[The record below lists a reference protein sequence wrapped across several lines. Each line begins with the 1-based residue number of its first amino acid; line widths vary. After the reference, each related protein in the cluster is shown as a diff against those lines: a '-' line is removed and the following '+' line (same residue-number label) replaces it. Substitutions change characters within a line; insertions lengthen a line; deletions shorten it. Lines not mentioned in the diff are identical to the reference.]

1 MWHWDSID
9 TSEVIILLNGGMAC
23 NVLTHINDQGVLC
36 FEFCKIIL
44 DQEVLNHGIYQKKEI
59 LSVMIFS
66 CFIGD
71 GEDSYFW
78 GQ

>member
-1 MWHWDSID
+1 
-9 TSEVIILLNGGMAC
+9 MAC

-44 DQEVLNHGIYQKKEI
+44 DQEVLNLWNISKERDLICHG
-59 LSVMIFS
+59 FS
-66 CFIGD
+66 CFVGD